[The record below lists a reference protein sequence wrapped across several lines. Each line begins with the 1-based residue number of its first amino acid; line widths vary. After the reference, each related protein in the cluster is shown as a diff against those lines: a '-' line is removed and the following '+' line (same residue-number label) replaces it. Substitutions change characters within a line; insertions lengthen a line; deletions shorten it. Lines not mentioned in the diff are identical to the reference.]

1 VLGGASTSKMR
12 ILRLNHVQLAMPQGL
27 ENQARGF
34 YGDVLGLREIR
45 KPVELAAR
53 GGAWF
58 DLGGAQL
65 HLGVEAEF
73 RPARKA
79 HVAFDVDDLDALAAR
94 CQAAGYAPRA
104 DDKIP
109 GIRRFFVDDPFGN
122 RLELVEARGSGG
134 T

>member
-1 VLGGASTSKMR
+1 MR

-34 YGDVLGLREIR
+34 YGDVLGLREIP

-58 DLGGAQL
+58 DLGAAQL

-94 CQAAGYAPRA
+94 CQAAGYAPRT
-104 DDKIP
+104 DYKIP

>member
-1 VLGGASTSKMR
+1 MR

-34 YGDVLGLREIR
+34 YGDVLGLREIP

-58 DLGGAQL
+58 DLGGAQQL

-79 HVAFDVDDLDALAAR
+79 HVAFDVEDLDALAAR
-94 CQAAGYAPRA
+94 CQTAGYAPRA
-104 DDKIP
+104 DHKIP

-122 RLELVEARGSGG
+122 RLELVEARGSEG